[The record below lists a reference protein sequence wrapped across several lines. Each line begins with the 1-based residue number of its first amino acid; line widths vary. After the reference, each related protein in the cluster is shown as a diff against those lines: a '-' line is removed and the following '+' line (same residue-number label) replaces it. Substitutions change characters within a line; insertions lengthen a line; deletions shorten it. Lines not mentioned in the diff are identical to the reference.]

1 MPKTIT
7 VTIRCLNT
15 ECDSVATFNPEHEI
29 APAPMVPP
37 PTLRGWLS
45 IASTSGH
52 MQQYDHL
59 CPKCSAQLPAG
70 ALAVLR
76 RDDEHAEREQWAQ
89 VHHAALQA
97 GSAFAGRPTTTT
109 TAPIVEDEAEP
120 LPSGWSAAN
129 VESRMLGLLD
139 AALNEAGHDF
149 DRAARAL
156 VARFDATPEDER
168 REIIEAIAFAVVR
181 GLSSIPPHIK
191 TQFVTLALAFHN
203 APGAAHVPPAPFQH
217 KRANG
222 VIHG

>member
-1 MPKTIT
+1 MPKTTTIT
-7 VTIRCLNT
+7 FKCINT
-15 ECDSVATFNPEHEI
+15 DCDSVATLNPEHEAPGT
-29 APAPMVPP
+29 APAA
-37 PTLRGWLS
+37 LRGWLS
-45 IASTSGH
+45 LAPLSSR
-52 MQQYDHL
+52 MAQLDDFL

-70 ALAVLR
+70 ALAGLR
-76 RDDEHAEREQWAQ
+76 RNDEHAAPEQSAQ

-97 GSAFAGRPTTTT
+97 GSALASRPTTTT
-109 TAPIVEDEAEP
+109 TAPIVDDDAEP

-156 VARFDATPEDER
+156 VARFEATPEDQK

-181 GLSSIPPHIK
+181 MLSTIPPHIK
-191 TQFVTLALAFHN
+191 AQFVTLALALHN
-203 APGAAHVPPAPFQH
+203 APGAPHVPPAPFQH